1 MAYGDGSI
9 TQVSKNIW
17 KVRVDLGKD
26 PITGKR
32 RIISKNVRGT
42 KADARKVRDQIRRD
56 HENGIRVDA
65 SKTTLSEFIPIWA
78 DARRTAGKSAES
90 TIERDLGMLK
100 HVEKYIGHVPIREID
115 AATIE
120 RTYALV
126 RENDVLGGTTMNHIH
141 VQLKS
146 VFKKAVDYDAILRN
160 PCERVTPPKKD
171 EPERKSLDMAGCM
184 RFAEALDTAEK
195 KEMAKMLAKEERMEK
210 LGRTRTRKSVRGV
223 CNLSCLL
230 AFRIGLAT
238 GMRRGEIIALEWG
251 GIDLEQQVITV
262 TQSRTKSGEIKPPK
276 TKAGM
281 RTIHIDSS
289 TCEKLKRWKTLQ
301 KKYLADLGIDQGD
314 NTPVCCTDKGDYID
328 IANFERAWR
337 IFKTDYGFE
346 GLKFHELRHTQATQ
360 LLANGVDV
368 KTVQT
373 RLGHASPSITLGTY
387 AHAVP
392 ENDEAAANLL
402 ESIINPSNIEP
413 LSAQRKTA

>member
-1 MAYGDGSI
+1 
-9 TQVSKNIW
+9 
-17 KVRVDLGKD
+17 
-26 PITGKR
+26 
-32 RIISKNVRGT
+32 
-42 KADARKVRDQIRRD
+42 
-56 HENGIRVDA
+56 
-65 SKTTLSEFIPIWA
+65 
-78 DARRTAGKSAES
+78 
-90 TIERDLGMLK
+90 
-100 HVEKYIGHVPIREID
+100 
-115 AATIE
+115 
-120 RTYALV
+120 
-126 RENDVLGGTTMNHIH
+126 MNHIH

-238 GMRRGEIIALEWG
+238 GMRRGEIIALEWD

-368 KTVQT
+368 KTVSSM
-373 RLGHASPSITLGTY
+373 LGHYSAGFTLDTY
-387 AHAVP
+387 AHVTTDAQLKAAQTMGNILSCAV
-392 ENDEAAANLL
+392 
-402 ESIINPSNIEP
+402 
-413 LSAQRKTA
+413 